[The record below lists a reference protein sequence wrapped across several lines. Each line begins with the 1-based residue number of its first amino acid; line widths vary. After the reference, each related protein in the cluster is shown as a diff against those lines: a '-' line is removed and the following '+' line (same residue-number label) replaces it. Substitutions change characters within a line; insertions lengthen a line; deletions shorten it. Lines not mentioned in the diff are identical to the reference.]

1 MTSRGDT
8 LPETAK
14 KTLCSIIQLSQVLP
28 DSLLVCV
35 YLKCLYGCKI
45 YCCVLKGVQLVLSS
59 VTKQSPSATP
69 GQPTIIFT
77 LTRQQ
82 MQCLSMAP
90 SLSIQSVRQAREVEP
105 TCYRTAK
112 VVSTIHVFFLSRHLL
127 DFFFVAMGLTRG
139 QRRMDRVQGGE

>member
-1 MTSRGDT
+1 MFCQT
-8 LPETAK
+8 LYW
-14 KTLCSIIQLSQVLP
+14 
-28 DSLLVCV
+28 CV

-45 YCCVLKGVQLVLSS
+45 YCCVLNGVQLVLSS
-59 VTKQSPSATP
+59 VTKQSLSATP

-82 MQCLSMAP
+82 MQRLSTAP

-112 VVSTIHVFFLSRHLL
+112 VASTIHVFFLSRHLL
-127 DFFFVAMGLTRG
+127 DFFSLLQWGWHVVRGRWIGCRVGNELTGTPLFSSQTHTWLKR
-139 QRRMDRVQGGE
+139 DV